1 MRLLIAGVAVQVSV
15 TADGSH
21 LREDPAQLVGAE
33 PTNPILDGV
42 EDGGSGD
49 QWEKAM
55 MCEDSAPQECE
66 FTCEPYCPVGKC
78 ATRVGNCCNVQAP
91 CKDTVH
97 LVDAPIC
104 DSSPSQRTTTDCGA
118 QKCHEGECAMRID
131 SFYRTQNDCEF
142 QCQVPIGMTKAA
154 ICPTSDDQS
163 CRMECP
169 PKVCADGQCAKRVG
183 NCCDF
188 KCASADDE
196 EATASLQRLKDMAGV
211 HKANTEEEKRVQ
223 AEGLD
228 CDGKD
233 KDTDECQSMA
243 SMRDEHQAIAD
254 HIDAQIALS
263 KSQSALKAT
272 MDAAAHRHRAWEE
285 EQDAAA
291 AAARRADAT
300 ADSAIDGVGRGLGG
314 SYAGDDG
321 YGSSPTASST
331 YSPELEWHNGKG
343 ERDASTPALGPL
355 YVPSPTDANDPEWQ
369 AGSGPTYRRRRR
381 QVGGV
386 ETGHTVRD
394 TGPRWDGTTGVEHD
408 SGLIAPPLEVPEKR
422 GGQAK
427 APKKGE
433 QPKEELSTDGDANGA
448 DVDGLEDAS
457 HDVPHKKGDTG
468 HHEQPHKGGKAEPTT
483 SPAQPHKGDKAE
495 PTTSGEDSP
504 AKDLPPPEP
513 NSQPPA

>member
-1 MRLLIAGVAVQVSV
+1 VCAGPMRLLVAGVAVQVSV

-21 LREDPAQLVGAE
+21 LREDPAGELVGGE
-33 PTNPILDGV
+33 PVNPILDGV
-42 EDGGSGD
+42 DGSGV

-55 MCEDSAPQECE
+55 MCEDSAPQECK

-78 ATRVGNCCNVQAP
+78 ATRIGTCCNVQAP

-104 DSSPSQRTTTDCGA
+104 DSSPPQRTGTDCGT

-142 QCQVPIGMTKAA
+142 QCQVPIGKTRAT

-163 CRMECP
+163 CKMECP

-183 NCCDF
+183 NCCEF

-196 EATASLQRLKDMAGV
+196 EATASLQRLKEMANV
-211 HKANTEEEKRVQ
+211 HKANAEEEKKIQV
-223 AEGLD
+223 EGLD

-233 KDTDECQSMA
+233 KDTNECQSMA

-263 KSQSALKAT
+263 KSESALKST
-272 MDAAAHRHRAWEE
+272 MEAAAHRHRAWEE
-285 EQDAAA
+285 EQDAKAA
-291 AAARRADAT
+291 KARQAGET
-300 ADSAIDGVGRGLGG
+300 ADTAIDGVGRGLGG
-314 SYAGDDG
+314 GYQGDDG

-343 ERDASTPALGPL
+343 ERDAATPVLGPL
-355 YVPSPTDANDPEWQ
+355 YVPSPTDANDPDWQ

-381 QVGGV
+381 QIGGV

-394 TGPRWDGTTGVEHD
+394 TGPRWDGTTGVDHD
-408 SGLIAPPLEVPEKR
+408 DRRLIAPPLEAPEKD
-422 GGQAK
+422 GGPAQ

-433 QPKEELSTDGDANGA
+433 QKPKEVLGSDSGS
-448 DVDGLEDAS
+448 DVDALEDDPS
-457 HDVPHKKGDTG
+457 PQHDVPHKKGDTG
-468 HHEQPHKGGKAEPTT
+468 HHDAPHKTGPV
-483 SPAQPHKGDKAE
+483 
-495 PTTSGEDSP
+495 TSGEDSP

-513 NSQPPA
+513 NAQSPAGQNAA